1 MVQALV
7 YYTSTV
13 GSIPTVCNL
22 FDRSSQIFWDLHCAL
37 GSYTKRGRDNLQAP
51 KLTDYQAIVLVHSLS
66 AMTSSTA
73 SVTPAT
79 GGVEGTGLTAV
90 AVWRGALLLV
100 VLT

>member
-1 MVQALV
+1 MGYQTIALM
-7 YYTSTV
+7 
-13 GSIPTVCNL
+13 
-22 FDRSSQIFWDLHCAL
+22 
-37 GSYTKRGRDNLQAP
+37 
-51 KLTDYQAIVLVHSLS
+51 HSLS

-79 GGVEGTGLTAV
+79 GGVEGTGLAAV